1 MFVNCI
7 IFVLF
12 EYIFLFFLLIL
23 FTIIQIL
30 YIMENIDVSD
40 YAVNIPENTPD
51 NEEELNNLIKSM
63 VLSTN
68 QMKDKID
75 QRSEVF

>member
-1 MFVNCI
+1 
-7 IFVLF
+7 
-12 EYIFLFFLLIL
+12 
-23 FTIIQIL
+23 
-30 YIMENIDVSD
+30 MENIDVSD